1 MIFSHSNIPKD
12 PRVLRQIKWLRELG
26 FDEISTVG
34 MGERSHGVD
43 FHFEIPSLSFLLRY
57 FGYLIRGERRRFQF
71 FFGRFLDRHLKHL
84 ELGYE
89 LVVVNQIE
97 YLPWEGFESNALK
110 EIPVYLDIHEDNIN
124 DADRGPLEKFAFR
137 KYWQWQ
143 LKQLVKFVGKRDII
157 VITSVEEVIA
167 NSYSDLFRLP
177 VGILYNA
184 PDENDLTPT
193 PVDESA
199 IRLLH
204 HGMGTKG
211 RGIETTIRAIRRL
224 DDRFTLDLILFPTPL
239 FKIKIE
245 FLSRLL
251 GVRKRINILPGVPLA
266 DLIPIVNKYDLS
278 VIVLSGVIPGHLN
291 SLPNKLFESI
301 QAKVAIITGPNP
313 SMARLVQEN
322 EIGLVMNSWSVDDLV
337 LTLGQVS
344 KGTIEVFKSN
354 TISASQTLSSQ
365 KSKELFV
372 KLTHQLLS

>member
-34 MGERSHGVD
+34 MGEKCHGVD

-84 ELGYE
+84 ELSYE

-97 YLPWEGFESNALK
+97 YLHWGGFDSNALK

-124 DADRGPLEKFAFR
+124 EADRGPLEKFAFR

-143 LKQLVKFVGKRDII
+143 LKQLVKFVGKRDRI

-177 VGILYNA
+177 VGVLYNA
-184 PDENDLTPT
+184 PDENELTPT

-245 FLSRLL
+245 FLARLL

-344 KGTIEVFKSN
+344 KRTIEVFKSN
-354 TISASQTLSSQ
+354 TMAASQTLSSQ
-365 KSKELFV
+365 KSKELFI

>member
-1 MIFSHSNIPKD
+1 
-12 PRVLRQIKWLRELG
+12 
-26 FDEISTVG
+26 
-34 MGERSHGVD
+34 
-43 FHFEIPSLSFLLRY
+43 LLRY
-57 FGYLIRGERRRFQF
+57 FGYLIRGEKRRFQF

-97 YLPWEGFESNALK
+97 YLHWEGFDSNALK

-124 DADRGPLEKFAFR
+124 EADRGPLEKFAFR

-143 LKQLVKFVGKRDII
+143 LKQLVKFVGKRDRI

-177 VGILYNA
+177 VEVLYNA

-245 FLSRLL
+245 FLARLL

-322 EIGLVMNSWSVDDLV
+322 EIGLVMNSWSVDDCV
-337 LTLGQVS
+337 LTLSQVS
-344 KGTIEVFKSN
+344 KRTIEVFKSN
-354 TISASQTLSSQ
+354 TMAASQTLSSQ
-365 KSKELFV
+365 KSKELFI